1 MYTFAPKSGLL
12 DDAFASATAAMTP
25 LLEWDGNDS
34 AATRGSEKNAGI
46 RAAIVATE
54 LKASRGIR
62 PRCHLNISIMTLLPM
77 VRLDCCQRRCKSLR
91 TRTGPMRF
99 VALPTI
105 DELEARMRR
114 RVKRAEQLRVR
125 PLGSAG
131 LQTRFGGED

>member
-1 MYTFAPKSGLL
+1 MYTFAPKSGFL

-77 VRLDCCQRRCKSLR
+77 GSVGL
-91 TRTGPMRF
+91 
-99 VALPTI
+99 LPEKMQVLTHRHRSDAI
-105 DELEARMRR
+105 CGAADN
-114 RVKRAEQLRVR
+114 
-125 PLGSAG
+125 
-131 LQTRFGGED
+131 